1 MPKYINDYKIVDRKQ
16 GGMAVVYKGVNS
28 NGFTRAFKVVRP
40 DKAANNPA
48 LCQKFL
54 KGIQILQQ
62 LDHPN
67 IVRALNA
74 FTYTDDENGSMYTVL
89 EMDWLDGTDL
99 EQMVKNKYPNGMS
112 LKDVRKIAT
121 YVSQAMSYAHSK
133 KILHLDIK
141 PSNLMLVNGY
151 LKLIDFGIAKII
163 GENASMVEGGD
174 TIATQTLTGEST
186 FKGTLAYSSPEQF
199 NGSTVT
205 ERSDIYSF
213 GCTLNFLLTGTNDPS
228 VRVKDPHFA
237 AIIDKCR
244 QHNPNDRYQSFDE
257 VLKAIEQKE
266 TVQCVN
272 CSKQIPAD
280 VKFCPHCGAKQEKK
294 APEPPKAKVCPE
306 CKQNVPAADRFCS
319 NCGHDFNKP
328 KPNPQPPKRK
338 VWRCS
343 NCGRIL
349 TEEFNDN
356 HNTYCCYCGQKT
368 MKYE

>member
-28 NGFTRAFKVVRP
+28 NGFTRAFKIVRP
-40 DKAANNPA
+40 DKAANNPI

-67 IVRALNA
+67 IVKALNA

-99 EQMVKNKYPNGMS
+99 EQLVKKKYPQG
-112 LKDVRKIAT
+112 LPVTEVRKIAI
-121 YVSQAMSYAHSK
+121 YVSRAMSYAHSK

-151 LKLIDFGIAKII
+151 VKLIDFGIAKII

-199 NGSTVT
+199 NGSIVT

-228 VRVKDPHFA
+228 VRVKDSHFA

-257 VLKAIEQKE
+257 VLKAIEQNE
-266 TVQCVN
+266 TVKCVN
-272 CSKQIPAD
+272 CSQPIPAN
-280 VKFCPHCGAKQEKK
+280 VKFCPYCGAKQEKK
-294 APEPPKAKVCPE
+294 PEPPKTKVCPN

-319 NCGHDFNKP
+319 NCGHDFSKP
-328 KPNPQPPKRK
+328 QQPPKRK
-338 VWRCS
+338 KWRCTS
-343 NCGRIL
+343 CGRTLPDI
-349 TEEFNDN
+349 FNDQYN
-356 HNTYCCYCGQKT
+356 RYCCYCGKPT
-368 MKYE
+368 MKFE